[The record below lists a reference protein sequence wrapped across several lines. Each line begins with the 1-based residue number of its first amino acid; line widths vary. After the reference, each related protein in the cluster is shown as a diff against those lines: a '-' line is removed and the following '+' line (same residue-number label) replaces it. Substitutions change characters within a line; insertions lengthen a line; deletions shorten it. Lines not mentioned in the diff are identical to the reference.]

1 MTQEYEPLSEAE
13 LVSIEA
19 RLAVVAPKEP
29 YKREIFRF
37 IATIRDLQG
46 QVEGLTAALG
56 FYTDAGNFEVA
67 MFDTIYETT
76 KQGRSDFGTRAKQ
89 ALEGKQEG

>member
-13 LVSIEA
+13 LAHYEEA
-19 RLAVVAPKEP
+19 LRCGQ
-29 YKREIFRF
+29 YEIGLGGFGDL

-46 QVEGLTAALG
+46 QVTGLTEVLQ
-56 FYTDAGNFEVA
+56 FYADAGNFEVA